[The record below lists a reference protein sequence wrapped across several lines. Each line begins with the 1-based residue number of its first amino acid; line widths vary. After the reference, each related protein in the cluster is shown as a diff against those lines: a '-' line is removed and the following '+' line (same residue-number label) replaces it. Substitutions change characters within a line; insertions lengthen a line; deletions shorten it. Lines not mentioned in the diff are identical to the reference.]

1 MTISGI
7 DSAAFQELA
16 DLAKGIGQDLT
27 SFCRVMNQSTFIL
40 EWGEVLFRNCLN
52 LEFPRIS
59 QYT

>member
-7 DSAAFQELA
+7 DYAAFQELA

-52 LEFPRIS
+52 LV
-59 QYT
+59 